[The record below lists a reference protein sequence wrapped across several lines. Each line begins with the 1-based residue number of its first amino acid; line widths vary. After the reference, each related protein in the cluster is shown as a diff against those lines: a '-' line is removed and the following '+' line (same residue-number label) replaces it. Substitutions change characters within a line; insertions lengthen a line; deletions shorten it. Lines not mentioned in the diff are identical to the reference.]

1 MFYSAGP
8 GMRNAPTYYGK
19 VLSGNVTELK
29 LQILTNNSH
38 IWTLIKTTRHNQS
51 LM

>member
-19 VLSGNVTELK
+19 LLSGNDTELK
-29 LQILTNNSH
+29 LQVLTNVSH
-38 IWTLIKTTRHNQS
+38 VRTYN
-51 LM
+51 